1 MDRFEHHV
9 TTSPGF
15 NAEDRARLDDRY
27 FVLTAVL
34 KAALAEAPRIDYE
47 RFRAE
52 LDAFADQD
60 PTPRCWPEG

>member
-1 MDRFEHHV
+1 MDRFEHQIA
-9 TTSPGF
+9 TPRGNPAASP
-15 NAEDRARLDDRY
+15 ELDERY
-27 FVLTAVL
+27 FVPTAAL

-52 LDAFADQD
+52 LDTFADQD